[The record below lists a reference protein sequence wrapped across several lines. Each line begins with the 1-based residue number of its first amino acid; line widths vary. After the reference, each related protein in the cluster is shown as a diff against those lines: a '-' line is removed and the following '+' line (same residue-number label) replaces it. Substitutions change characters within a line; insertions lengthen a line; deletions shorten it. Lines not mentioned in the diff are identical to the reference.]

1 MIEESLAA
9 PVCVAHATGREN
21 STDNVEPCGAVEPA
35 CALHADRYWDT
46 VLSWIS
52 FETPATRWLASVQVP
67 DPDSEGVVESVE
79 SIQETEKGGYDE
91 SRSLGETL

>member
-1 MIEESLAA
+1 MIDESLAA
-9 PVCVAHATGREN
+9 PVCVAHATDRQDF
-21 STDNVEPCGAVEPA
+21 TDSAEPCGAVEPA

-67 DPDSEGVVESVE
+67 DPDSEGVVESIGPVESVE
-79 SIQETEKGGYDE
+79 SIQ
-91 SRSLGETL
+91 